1 MGWDVVISVARIP
14 EVASTVCVKSRGTS
28 VIRPESSGLEN
39 TDWADSGSH
48 Y

>member
-1 MGWDVVISVARIP
+1 VGWDVVISAVRTS
-14 EVASTVCVKSRGTS
+14 EVASTVWVKSRGTS